1 MALGLAIV
9 GGLAAVDAGAGPRSV
24 VIGSVLLAPFVVS
37 MVSGVRETAAVG
49 CVAIVAAA
57 ISGFWNDDLGD
68 ATYFV
73 QLALVIAGS
82 AVALIAARSR
92 TRSDVNRR
100 RFRLLAGIAEVS
112 DGRLT
117 LEETA
122 DRAATV
128 IARDFADA
136 CLIDV
141 LDDERRPPPQRPG
154 HTRDRALCRR
164 RTPG

>member
-1 MALGLAIV
+1 MT
-9 GGLAAVDAGAGPRSV
+9 P
-24 VIGSVLLAPFVVS
+24 
-37 MVSGVRETAAVG
+37 
-49 CVAIVAAA
+49 
-57 ISGFWNDDLGD
+57 
-68 ATYFV
+68 TYFL

-141 LDDERRPPPQRPG
+141 LATTKASAASAPRPRP
-154 HTRDRALCRR
+154 RPRA
-164 RTPG
+164 TSSNSSG